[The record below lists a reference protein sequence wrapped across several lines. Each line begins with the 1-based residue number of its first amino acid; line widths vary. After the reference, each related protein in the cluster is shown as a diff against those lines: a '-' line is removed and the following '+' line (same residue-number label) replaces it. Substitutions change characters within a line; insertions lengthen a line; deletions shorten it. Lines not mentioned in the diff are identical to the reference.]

1 VGTSLKFALPNLI
14 NIASLPLL
22 PLFIPLTPLEPEPT
36 YTILMRPCAC
46 ERVRAAFE
54 SQCRPCSESVYA
66 RTIMKPMRPLTMV
79 LHHDES
85 EASTETV
92 SRSSTFV
99 LCRTQRRQ
107 CVELRAVSRPSHHN
121 HMYFHEHE
129 RWENQYMKF
138 RVWHAHCGQRPDDR
152 RNKMTLVRRSN
163 TDDRMQRRRMPT
175 AGARSTG
182 HEIMADTRR

>member
-1 VGTSLKFALPNLI
+1 
-14 NIASLPLL
+14 
-22 PLFIPLTPLEPEPT
+22 
-36 YTILMRPCAC
+36 
-46 ERVRAAFE
+46 
-54 SQCRPCSESVYA
+54 
-66 RTIMKPMRPLTMV
+66 MKPMRPLTMV

-107 CVELRAVSRPSHHN
+107 CVELHAVSRPSHHN

-129 RWENQYMKF
+129 RRENQYMKF
-138 RVWHAHCGQRPDDR
+138 RVPCGQRPDDR
-152 RNKMTLVRRSN
+152 RNKMTSVRRSN

-182 HEIMADTRR
+182 HEMINHGGHATVNPDPAGGEMGRTDNGTKNYAPNGDQHVMEKRTTEGGKVNYELPE